1 MESHKKFVLG
11 LSVAAAL
18 GFSSVAAQATVLL
31 TSDPALGTTTTFTAT
46 GNNGFGNPG
55 PVSID
60 GITVTGNPQATYG
73 NANYG
78 LNANGSWSPS
88 GEFSWVATN
97 NGSGS
102 ITFDLGG
109 NYGLVGSF
117 LNYAPG
123 SGSDAIITALNATN
137 SVIGT
142 YDLNL
147 LAPISTP
154 GATDGGAFRGIQSAA
169 NDIRYFQLS
178 GSFILAHT
186 LERATPASIPEPLT
200 LSIFSAGLVGAA
212 ALKRRKKAA

>member
-1 MESHKKFVLG
+1 MKSHMKFLLG
-11 LSVAAAL
+11 LSVAAAI
-18 GFSSVAAQATVLL
+18 GFSSIAAQAAAILL
-31 TSDPALGTTTTFTAT
+31 TSDPALGTTTTFTVT

-55 PVSID
+55 PVSIN

-73 NANYG
+73 DASYG
-78 LNANGSWSPS
+78 LNGNGNWS
-88 GEFSWVATN
+88 GGFSWVATN
-97 NGSGS
+97 NSNGS

-109 NYGLVGSF
+109 DYGLVGSF

-123 SGSDAIITALNATN
+123 SGSDATITALNAAN
-137 SVIGT
+137 VVIDSF
-142 YDLNL
+142 DLNL
-147 LAPISTP
+147 LASISTP
-154 GATDGGAFRGIQSAA
+154 GGTNAGAFRGIQSAG

-178 GSFILAHT
+178 GSYILAHT